1 MTDELKGFGPVATV
15 RIWNESNFCK
25 DRWVYEFVGEKF
37 ENFGAG
43 EYKLYTADQ
52 LAQVVQQRDEL
63 LKSMKYL
70 QEYRL
75 WSNGHAKA
83 IIDSAIAKV
92 QS

>member
-1 MTDELKGFGPVATV
+1 MKMFSAGVIDANGDIYPGGLEPGTV
-15 RIWNESNFCK
+15 I
-25 DRWVYEFVGEKF
+25 
-37 ENFGAG
+37 
-43 EYKLYTADQ
+43 YTADQ

-92 QS
+92 QP